1 MYREKA
7 WLLVIV
13 IVWEG
18 MGESSIGQEKGMDA
32 GKQITNKYKPMILV
46 NNRNQIKTIIQIPTT
61 VTPVSE
67 MIR

>member
-1 MYREKA
+1 MYRGKA

-32 GKQITNKYKPMILV
+32 GKQITNKYKPMLLV
-46 NNRNQIKTIIQIPTT
+46 NNRNQIKNNTDSNYPNSCIWND
-61 VTPVSE
+61 
-67 MIR
+67 